1 MSHKLKLKQ
10 IDGAAGGQTF
20 TGPLTVQLPAGKSFG
35 RYTNGQTIQATGLT
49 ANEVI
54 QLAIVE
60 ALNPTVS
67 LTSPTTVDFNDTSVN
82 VTLNYSATILSGGAF
97 VQTANIDRRRNN
109 TGTWENVLSIGSN
122 LSGQHIDSFTDT
134 AFNTQTINY
143 RYVVTDT
150 AGGTSTATL
159 NFTPVYVAPTISLT
173 VTASSSTSPETSLAR
188 EKGNVSSS
196 LSGTITKNSP
206 SVNLTSYVLQY
217 RVNGAGNWIDIGSP
231 TSIGP
236 GTTNF
241 GPITHNDSS
250 LEDSNSISYRV
261 KVIDTYQ
268 TYLSSFVTGGDTTV
282 NFYNLIFYG
291 PVSAAPTNSAGIR
304 ALGTKVFTTGA
315 NPFNL
320 LTGTTQRIFTVAVP
334 SPTTVT
340 NVIDLDA
347 NNAPLTGEYKLSQV
361 SVLDAGGNATTYNVY
376 TLTNAI
382 PYTSGGTPAGN
393 HRHQI
398 TRS

>member
-20 TGPLTVQLPAGKSFG
+20 DGPLAVQLPAGKSFG
-35 RYTNGQTIQATGLT
+35 RYTNGQTIPATGLT

-54 QLAIVE
+54 QLALVE

-82 VTLNYSATILSGGAF
+82 VVLNYSSTILSGGASL
-97 VQTANIDRRRNN
+97 QTANIDRRRNG
-109 TGTWENVLSIGSN
+109 TGDWTNVLSIGN
-122 LSGQHIDSFTDT
+122 LSGSYTDSFTDS

-173 VTASSSTSPETSLAR
+173 VTATSSTSPETSLTR

-206 SVNLTSYVLQY
+206 SVNLTSYVIEYQI
-217 RVNGAGNWIDIGSP
+217 NETGSWTGISSP
-231 TSIGP
+231 VSIGP
-236 GTTNF
+236 NTTSF
-241 GPITHNDSS
+241 GPITHNDLS
-250 LEDSNSISYRV
+250 LEGSNSITYRV

-268 TYLSSFVTGGDTTV
+268 TQLGLFVTGGNTKV
-282 NFYNLIFYG
+282 SFNNLIFYG
-291 PVSAAPTNSAGIR
+291 PVAAAPTNSAGIR
-304 ALGTKVFTTGA
+304 ALGTKIFANGA

-320 LTGTTQRIFTVAVP
+320 LSGTTQRIFTVALP

-340 NVIDLDA
+340 NIIDLDA
-347 NNAPLTGEYKLSQV
+347 NNAPLTGEYELSQIAV
-361 SVLDAGGNATTYNVY
+361 NDAGGNSTTYNVY
-376 TLTNAI
+376 TMTNAV
-382 PYTSGGTPAGN
+382 PYTSGGTPPGN